1 MQREKESAA
10 EAAQALARDWA
21 ASKSDTSSSG
31 NVFFHEISSGGTG
44 ASQPGVRSS
53 LSNVFGYAKA
63 TPSEP
68 TTAPT
73 AGGYE
78 GSQSSPPSRHLYH
91 MDLYTPVPEGFGILP
106 DGRAEVHSAT
116 AGVSDAAAAGRPIPP
131 VRPQSPVVSATAG
144 PDGLALVVVQT
155 VTAPTVTARGQDRKP
170 SPSKP
175 SSSRDGDRK
184 PGRDDKGGKKDDT
197 AKDEDDKGPPK
208 GHRSPPGGGP
218 GKEDPDNPSL
228 KSPTASLSR
237 PNPKKWKRTQAA
249 ATEAGHADRVPV
261 KQTR

>member
-21 ASKSDTSSSG
+21 ANKSETSSSG
-31 NVFFHEISSGGTG
+31 NALYYDISSGGTG
-44 ASQPGVRSS
+44 ASQPGVLSS
-53 LSNVFGYAKA
+53 LSKNVFGYAKA

-78 GSQSSPPSRHLYH
+78 GSQSSLPSRHLYH
-91 MDLYTPVPEGFGILP
+91 MDLYTPDPEGLGVVLGGP
-106 DGRAEVHSAT
+106 AEVHSAQ

-144 PDGLALVVVQT
+144 PEGLALTVVQT

-175 SSSRDGDRK
+175 SSSRDGNRK
-184 PGRDDKGGKKDDT
+184 
-197 AKDEDDKGPPK
+197 
-208 GHRSPPGGGP
+208 P
-218 GKEDPDNPSL
+218 GKED
-228 KSPTASLSR
+228 KSG
-237 PNPKKWKRTQAA
+237 KKRRQ
-249 ATEAGHADRVPV
+249 G
-261 KQTR
+261 